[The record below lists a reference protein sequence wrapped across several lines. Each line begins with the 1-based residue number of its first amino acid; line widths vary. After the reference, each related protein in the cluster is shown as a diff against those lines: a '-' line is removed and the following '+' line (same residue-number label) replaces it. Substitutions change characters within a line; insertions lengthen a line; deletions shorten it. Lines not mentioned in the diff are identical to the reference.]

1 MTSPQGNRARKD
13 TGQWLSVKPSLL
25 NGTDLSG
32 QEYTDAMNLRYG
44 RALETFSHIVT
55 AVARR
60 LVFNMLLNARWRNVI
75 TSQ

>member
-1 MTSPQGNRARKD
+1 MRSPQGNRARKD

-32 QEYTDAMNLRYG
+32 QEYTDMNLRYG
-44 RALETFSHIVT
+44 GSWSLQSHCDGCGQTFSVQH
-55 AVARR
+55 AFECKVACD
-60 LVFNMLLNARWRNVI
+60 L